1 MASSCMGVSLL
12 FTNFLQPAQGGLKL
26 KFTSNSKLNFFQHVE
41 NVQRHCYWGSVIWNK
56 EHSLLFN
63 LGVNKA
69 LLAFVIS
76 SLLSLGVTKI
86 QIYRSFYNSRFWSV
100 WNINWKGTIT
110 GKLWFKSIISCF
122 LDLSDQIKTLIIL
135 GAWHDSG
142 RGGYSP

>member
-1 MASSCMGVSLL
+1 MGVSWL

-26 KFTSNSKLNFFQHVE
+26 KFTSNSKLNFLQHVE

-69 LLAFVIS
+69 LLDFVIS

-86 QIYRSFYNSRFWSV
+86 QIYRSFYDSRF
-100 WNINWKGTIT
+100 
-110 GKLWFKSIISCF
+110 
-122 LDLSDQIKTLIIL
+122 
-135 GAWHDSG
+135 
-142 RGGYSP
+142 